1 MLDLLDKR
9 ILSFLQKDSKIT
21 IKELSVH
28 LALSA
33 TAVYERIRKMER
45 QGIIDLL
52 ESGRKE
58 YLSAIESSSNE
69 SL

>member
-28 LALSA
+28 LELSA
-33 TAVYERIRKMER
+33 TAVYERIRKLER
-45 QGIIDLL
+45 KGIIVT
-52 ESGRKE
+52 
-58 YLSAIESSSNE
+58 YAIRVNK
-69 SL
+69 